1 MSISLFGLGLG
12 WNFAYVAATTELVS
26 RAAASE
32 RGRLIGLTDLLS
44 SFCGAALALG
54 GGVVYS
60 RHGTVPLAVAA
71 AILAAIPAF
80 GIVLLPSGLG
90 GRLVRRFSV

>member
-1 MSISLFGLGLG
+1 
-12 WNFAYVAATTELVS
+12 VAATTELVS

-44 SFCGAALALG
+44 SFSGAALALG
-54 GGVVYS
+54 GGALYS
-60 RHGTVPLAVAA
+60 AAGTVPLALAA
-71 AILAAIPAF
+71 AVLAAIPACAV
-80 GIVLLPSGLG
+80 VLLPSAVG